1 MKKKTRLPRSNNPW
15 ENVKSLKTCDVDLL
29 FSYDLSK
36 GVNNKFVSFALNLLS
51 VSKKYDLIFISYD
64 QYIHIYELNKLI
76 DNSKCY
82 RNGHFRSEK
91 SKSINSFIKYGIE
104 KSNKS
109 FSNLNK
115 LKYAYD
121 DVKKCLDLN
130 ECCIPFPSIILSP
143 YMHSKGYVNIKC
155 EEHNNY
161 DKSLLISVGW
171 SEDTNVYYIDKISE
185 CINIKNNIKYLLE
198 KNVYDMARYE
208 KNDLNVNEKYHLN
221 MGNSFFQS
229 FTDPY
234 HFLKKIKIDEDNFIL
249 NLLYNNDDNKRNANN
264 IFNGYDEYCDAFEL
278 SSSLSNFNYLK
289 NTEKQKRNWRL
300 YKLVIQRKRKRTKKK
315 THTKLNKI
323 KRLEKNLDNIII
335 DLENTRQ
342 NSKGKNKLGTLNFYD
357 TSKKNGICVYKKRI
371 NKIENRLFNKN
382 LSLNI
387 SLYRRNYK
395 YISQNEEHKKNC
407 IYMSN
412 ITDAID
418 INSYNWRKKR
428 KEKGNK
434 QTQFRVSD
442 IYSSLESAEEDAED
456 DEESDKKGN
465 RNSKNFKKT
474 YMKFKKLNQNNDLKN
489 GESDIEEITFY
500 KKYHGD
506 TYVGYN
512 LRNNLH
518 IDEKNSYI
526 NTIRKEDE
534 FFDEYI
540 KSSDDEDGCDSK
552 YNSIMIR
559 SGYRKIKKNKE
570 NEREGKYVISNLNTS
585 FNISILNNKCLKD
598 MIKEKTSR
606 RNNIPEKNVIDK
618 DDDIYIRKE
627 HTRDNQ
633 VDGNDSNIE
642 NVNSISQM
650 KRKKMQENIK
660 KLKIIDKYMKGYRAN
675 IKKLDK
681 IKEDRKRIVNFWK
694 LYIKKEYYNAY
705 SKKLESF
712 LDPSTK
718 IKYHSIWNQI
728 DIFSFDLFN
737 LGYYDQILKSSY
749 LFVEPDI
756 VFNNKHCC
764 KSDTSTWAISFNFAK
779 NLLAIGSNTHNIN
792 IYNLNNFYYFRKRY
806 NYDEATKFFKST
818 FIDKKIETSNLF
830 GNGSKCLLEVC
841 NISDGNDFFKKILK
855 DKNSKKRRIDANKWE
870 NTNKGN
876 NTKCHDL
883 DNIDNIWIHIDT
895 ENYNKSMKKICEYN
909 YNSEEGSMFNRK
921 YDDIF
926 EKNGINNLLKR
937 RKKKKKNRNNFSSD
951 NENAMEKQHEVKHC
965 INEINTGTLYK
976 NSYIPVNLLILF
988 NRRREVLKNSLL
1000 TISFNFPRDLIML
1013 FLKETNLGDEIC
1025 KIKCKRKYNTKSII
1039 KNMRNLYSK
1048 KHESNEWN
1056 NLKLFSINTVIN
1068 NNNYYLKNWY
1078 IRYLR
1083 NNVILKINKK
1093 YFLMQHKKNSKKL
1106 GCGKKCSSIKEDIN
1120 KYLFNDEYINKYFN
1134 TIYSSKKK
1142 CFNFMEK
1149 EKKCIITE
1157 CFEKRDENLWK
1168 FCNCLKCDKNKKL
1181 LLYTNIYS
1189 YKYANEVLKSICTK
1203 FRKFIKERHDF
1214 NFLNTN
1220 KLCSNLNDIF
1230 IVLDKNQTTE
1240 DIYNYTHISQKYI
1253 NNLKTIISNIHTHS
1267 ILGICSNCEQQSSI
1281 VNKYTKENN
1290 ELHESELYNKKILII
1305 CELRDHNS
1313 NILDKIL
1320 LTNETIEE
1328 NVDFFSTSFSGS
1340 ENDDPSI
1347 NDAFPFHLNKKGR
1360 NRSNT
1365 NNNGNNDNSNDEENE
1380 RNEKFAKNKKKKKK
1394 SFKRGIGN
1402 KRHLSGILNQTIKME
1417 IFELIKY
1424 KPKIIPKSDKNK
1436 LRKHKFT
1443 NIINNNSSINSESDS
1458 KGSSSSQ
1465 FSVQINNNV
1474 DYFTYHALQM
1484 NNNLDNFENTG
1495 MLSDIVSNNND
1506 NDDNTNDYELN
1517 TSQTININVIS
1528 GTRRMFRGEY
1538 NYGFS
1543 NNEEMIARALNNFRI
1558 LRTGFFNNSRNDST
1572 NNSNDN
1578 NLGSNMINQN
1588 PHQIVRES
1596 PNNSQGDSIVD
1607 SNNHNDS
1614 NSAYIFTNWNAP
1626 HLNMFPNISMYEY
1639 LNNVSPSTNA
1649 FTLNARTT
1657 NDNNESEN
1665 NIHTE
1670 NDNIIMNAYTPPNIN
1685 NNLNSIEHSNAYARG
1700 NYDDELNN
1708 SNYAY
1713 NNVNYDVNTN
1723 NVNIRNNFSNDISNL
1738 VQLNNSNELV
1748 FLNVVYNNAS
1758 DNGVENTDRFPIFHL
1773 TNAYLNTN
1781 VMNNVERNLI
1791 NNSVHENNIDINSE
1805 NIVVG
1810 NFVGNMDD
1818 NVEDYVEISN
1828 DNLEGNGSNDSIN
1841 NTGSNIRGNRE
1852 SLWGSL
1858 LNRVNTNINSQVA
1871 RQNLLS
1877 LNNVKNLIIMES
1889 LNRLKNKV
1897 KRMNEINKK
1906 FSEVPFKL
1914 THITELKKYDAKI
1927 KYVYTL
1933 SKSADEIFMNYNSM
1947 SNSDLQYNFVIIC
1960 EGAQEKHLN
1969 RHAFVKSK
1977 KRDEAYQVQQANEK
1991 DIMQVSSANCYF
2003 NSSDK
2008 LHETEE
2014 NDNKDSPFIKCE
2026 GDYENSINSSMLRN
2040 MNSDSFQND
2049 ENGTFINNVKIY
2061 KTEEDY
2067 KDCIGIDFFA
2077 GANDSNHIENYSKK
2091 FDELGDDGAL
2101 KMGSDQNNV
2110 YIHTYDKS
2118 DESSYY
2124 SFSSS
2129 TESDFS
2135 NIEETSCDECP
2146 ECEEH
2151 SHLFY
2156 NHRSNVIKFKS
2167 AYKFIKG
2174 KNSILF
2180 TNNFNV
2186 DVKSKKNGDIRKY
2199 YLKKN
2204 CSEKKSITPQ
2214 KKNRKEA
2221 KIVTLHMK
2229 DFDYRPCDTS
2239 KDNEIK
2245 SEHIR
2250 SVESSECSD
2259 EYNGN
2264 DEIVVNSKW
2273 IHKTLL
2279 QENYYECKEEKCDE
2293 KKSKEEKTN
2302 KQIKEVFE
2310 KISSNGTKKINE
2322 YMNDEKNDINDWIKK
2337 KLKVEKI
2344 KRYYNCNVSSL
2355 IQYKSREIA
2364 KYLFDEKNIKY
2375 FENFF
2380 TCTLLKNNF
2389 RDKIK
2394 NRLENEENS
2403 LENEIIST
2411 YSNVSFYTSDWYDIF
2426 YKFIFE
2432 TSPRFCEKIIKHHQ
2446 HNIPCVKF
2454 SPDDRFLLSCSVDKS
2469 IVLWNIFN
2477 TKNKYL
2483 DKDYNIYDHI
2493 FPSQRYE
2500 DSYRKNNEAIY
2511 DINNEFEYNTKIEEL
2526 KEKGIGLEKYC
2537 DYLSR
2542 YKNCP
2547 NVLSNIFVKTNN
2559 MKKKTIFEK
2568 PFHITKMYKFKKET
2582 ELIDKIKS
2590 SNIVCKQNLSN
2601 MGWACDF
2608 VIKKN
2613 IPKFDF
2619 LSELFQ
2625 NCLQFELTSS
2635 YNYSIYYQ
2643 CTDKAIS
2650 NFLPLFEKYSIFQ
2663 LFRSSFLCIRK
2674 KSSSY
2679 EYTKQEELGIPWMKN
2694 QNKQT
2699 TVLENNIIKYLYKI
2713 GMKRQQYF
2721 LDGNTKNL
2729 INILIGKNINNRYS
2743 KKKLKR
2749 IYKTMKYIAKNL
2761 LKPYIL
2767 INPPRNSNSYNKEK
2781 LVELKEGNL
2790 KCNSCILT
2798 DYDLDYS
2805 TNDGQTF
2812 YKNFK
2817 GEIKSDYNFYTYIK
2831 NKMRKKKLEY
2841 RNMQKNGVDDFTYL
2855 CEQGPRNKLQ
2865 SDNSSTISDEG
2876 IEEFFE
2882 NNDNV
2887 KSENNNN
2894 NEYDNRF
2901 DINKVDRMEGEKE
2914 KNKKK
2919 KSDKKKKQADEDF
2932 DTDYVKRIQFEKSV
2946 IYKHICKIKNDTSM
2960 RFLSKENRR
2969 IKNIYN
2975 INFSKWKTILEKL
2988 MNQYSDMKIFRHIY
3002 NHIKRKIINKNVKKY
3017 LLTKQSIYFNF
3028 HITRNYKDSKI
3039 LNELLTN
3046 YSTYFYDG
3054 IESRDKDGIEE
3065 KCIDIKNMNKHFY
3078 SYLKLKRNLYNDT
3091 NKRSIYSSNEEKN
3104 DSNEMKKKSQFKKLD
3119 YNRNISS
3126 NAQNMCYTIILKN
3139 NLENFHNVIN
3149 NIVNISNRNKII
3161 NHHKYFRL
3169 NWAFNCSNYTYIKR
3183 EIKKLKK
3190 KKKRTSEIND
3200 DNDKK
3205 WYKKGEIFEEF
3216 FKDFDKLDLRY
3227 SRNDAYNEKDTCMDR
3242 KYNYSKKL
3250 KSGIK
3255 KGKLKKKTNNNI
3267 EGALKERAKYN
3278 ICYLSSKNEN
3288 YKLNYFYNLNVL
3300 QSLYKHCGKGLI
3312 VVNMQYYKGM
3322 KTEEETKN
3330 NITKQN
3336 SKSTNNKRGENV
3348 IFDIDIFVCKE
3359 KFDDKIELEHIREKK
3374 KSQIFKTIIFII
3386 KVNLDALKKYVMKKT
3401 IFEHKYINNQFYI
3414 NVKVMKIFYLT
3425 TLRNWDLR
3433 NKKDENML
3441 HNEKVKKKN
3450 ILNSHLS
3457 KDEYIFFIYLTKNL
3471 FNNKYKYSLT
3481 KKLVYKNVVKIIHLI
3496 FNAKSINITKNIIKD
3511 SIFELSNIDDAS
3523 ILSNDIFSST
3533 FKLFFSMLTPKKKY
3547 ILILNISMLRFL
3559 YSHISDSVER
3569 MGKKKKNYY
3578 YRNDTCHC
3586 KMDGKENFQTIINNE
3601 EKKQLNNYLV
3611 LSADKNKL
3619 YLLKIHFTKLTNSFF
3634 STKFVPIVVQRI
3646 PQEHK
3651 ILGSFKSSRISLLKI
3666 INEKSCIILA
3676 NQYSNMI
3683 LIYFVKKCIYTNAF
3697 FLVPYCTIPL
3707 YTEKIARLA
3716 IPGFNRNIIYGN
3728 KKQILNNINY
3738 NFKNILMGN
3747 EKDTNEEKNFYIA
3760 GLDVVYVKGG
3770 ENDFM
3775 IKIYAILLSNIMF
3788 CYKLNF
3794 SYY

>member
-1 MKKKTRLPRSNNPW
+1 MKKKKRFPRFNNPW
-15 ENVKSLKTCDVDLL
+15 ENVKSLKTCDVDLV

-82 RNGHFRSEK
+82 RNEHFKSEK

-104 KSNKS
+104 KGNKS
-109 FSNLNK
+109 FRNLNK
-115 LKYAYD
+115 IIYAYD
-121 DVKKCLDLN
+121 DVKKSLDLN
-130 ECCIPFPSIILSP
+130 ECCIPYPSLILSP
-143 YMHSKGYVNIKC
+143 YMNSKGYVNIKC
-155 EEHNNY
+155 EENKNY

-171 SEDTNVYYIDKISE
+171 SEDTNVYYIDKIAE

-198 KNVYDMARYE
+198 KDVYDMARFE
-208 KNDLNVNEKYHLN
+208 KNDLNINEKYHLN

-249 NLLYNNDDNKRNANN
+249 NLLYNNDDNKSNTNN
-264 IFNGYDEYCDAFEL
+264 ICNGYDDAFEL
-278 SSSLSNFNYLK
+278 SSSLNNFDYLK
-289 NTEKQKRNWRL
+289 NAEKQKRNWRL
-300 YKLVIQRKRKRTKKK
+300 YKLAIKSKRKRTPKK
-315 THTKLNKI
+315 THTKLNQI
-323 KRLEKNLDNIII
+323 KKLDKNLDTVSI
-335 DLENTRQ
+335 DLENARQ
-342 NSKGKNKLGTLNFYD
+342 NSNDKKNKLGILKFYN
-357 TSKKNGICVYKKRI
+357 TAKKKNGICVYKKRI
-371 NKIENRLFNKN
+371 NKITKIENRIFNKN
-382 LSLNI
+382 VSLNI

-395 YISQNEEHKKNC
+395 YISQNEENMKNG
-407 IYMSN
+407 IYIGN
-412 ITDAID
+412 ITDSLD
-418 INSYNWRKKR
+418 INSYNGVKKG
-428 KEKGNK
+428 KEKRNK
-434 QTQFRVSD
+434 QTKFRVSD
-442 IYSSLESAEEDAED
+442 IYSSLESAEEEAEED
-456 DEESDKKGN
+456 DEESYKKGN
-465 RNSKNFKKT
+465 RNSKNLKKT
-474 YMKFKKLNQNNDLKN
+474 YIKFKKLNQNYDLKN
-489 GESDIEEITFY
+489 DESDIEEITFY

-518 IDEKNSYI
+518 IDEKNTYI
-526 NTIRKEDE
+526 NAIRMEDE
-534 FFDEYI
+534 FFNEYI
-540 KSSDDEDGCDSK
+540 KSSDDEDEYDSN
-552 YNSIMIR
+552 YNSTMI
-559 SGYRKIKKNKE
+559 SSAYGKKTKNKE
-570 NEREGKYVISNLNTS
+570 NDDEGKCVINYLNNS
-585 FNISILNNKCLKD
+585 SNISIFSNKCLKEV
-598 MIKEKTSR
+598 KEKISR
-606 RNNIPEKNVIDK
+606 RNIPTKNVIDK
-618 DDDIYIRKE
+618 DRDVYIRKE
-627 HTRDNQ
+627 HTEDNQ

-642 NVNSISQM
+642 NINSITQM
-650 KRKKMQENIK
+650 KRRTMQENIN
-660 KLKIIDKYMKGYRAN
+660 KLKIIDKNVKGYREN
-675 IKKLDK
+675 IKRLDK
-681 IKEDRKRIVNFWK
+681 IKESRKKIVNFWK

-705 SKKLESF
+705 SKKIESF
-712 LDPSTK
+712 LDPCTK
-718 IKYHSIWNQI
+718 IKYHNIWNQF

-764 KSDTSTWAISFNFAK
+764 KSDTSTWAISFNFSK

-818 FIDKKIETSNLF
+818 FIDKKFETSDLF
-830 GNGSKCLLEVC
+830 ENSSKCLLEPC
-841 NISDGNDFFKKILK
+841 NISDGNVFFKKGR
-855 DKNSKKRRIDANKWE
+855 KRRIDARMWE
-870 NTNKGN
+870 NRNKGN
-876 NTKCHDL
+876 NTKCHDFG
-883 DNIDNIWIHIDT
+883 NIDNIWININA
-895 ENYNKSMKKICEYN
+895 ENYNKSMKKICEYS
-909 YNSEEGSMFNRK
+909 YDCEEESMPDRK

-926 EKNGINNLLKR
+926 EKNVIDNLLKI
-937 RKKKKKNRNNFSSD
+937 RKKKKQNWNNFNSD
-951 NENAMEKQHEVKHC
+951 NESAMERQHEMKLC

-976 NSYIPVNLLILF
+976 NSYMPVNLLILF

-1000 TISFNFPRDLIML
+1000 TISFNFPRDSIML

-1025 KIKCKRKYNTKSII
+1025 KIKCKRKYNIKSII
-1039 KNMRNLYSK
+1039 KSMRNLYSK

-1056 NLKLFSINTVIN
+1056 NLKLFSNHTVIN
-1068 NNNYYLKNWY
+1068 NNYYYLKNWY
-1078 IRYLR
+1078 IKYLR
-1083 NNVILKINKK
+1083 NNVILTINKK
-1093 YFLMQHKKNSKKL
+1093 YFLMQRKKNVKKS
-1106 GCGKKCSSIKEDIN
+1106 GCGKKCSNIKGDIN
-1120 KYLFNDEYINKYFN
+1120 KYLFSDEYINKYFN
-1134 TIYSSKKK
+1134 TIYRSEKK

-1149 EKKCIITE
+1149 ENKCIITE
-1157 CFEKRDENLWK
+1157 SFEKRDEKCWK
-1168 FCNCLKCDKNKKL
+1168 FCKCLKCDKNKKL

-1189 YKYANEVLKSICTK
+1189 YKYANEVLKSICTR

-1214 NFLNTN
+1214 NFLYTN

-1230 IVLDKNQTTE
+1230 IVLDKNQTKE
-1240 DIYNYTHISQKYI
+1240 DIYNYTHMSQKYI
-1253 NNLKTIISNIHTHS
+1253 NNLKTVISNIHTHS
-1267 ILGICSNCEQQSSI
+1267 IVGKCSNCKQQSSI
-1281 VNKYTKENN
+1281 VKAFAKENT
-1290 ELHESELYNKKILII
+1290 EPHESELYAKKVLII

-1328 NVDFFSTSFSGS
+1328 NADFFSASFSGS
-1340 ENDDPSI
+1340 EDDDPSN
-1347 NDAFPFHLNKKGR
+1347 NDTFSFHLNKKSK

-1365 NNNGNNDNSNDEENE
+1365 NNNGNNDNSNDEYNE
-1380 RNEKFAKNKKKKKK
+1380 RNENFAKKKKKKKK

-1417 IFELIKY
+1417 IFELIKH
-1424 KPKIIPKSDKNK
+1424 KPKIILKNNKNK
-1436 LRKHKFT
+1436 LRKHKFA
-1443 NIINNNSSINSESDS
+1443 NIINNNSSISSESDS

-1465 FSVQINNNV
+1465 HSVQINDNV
-1474 DYFTYHALQM
+1474 EYLSYHAFRM
-1484 NNNLDNFENTG
+1484 NNNLDSFENT
-1495 MLSDIVSNNND
+1495 DILNDIISNNSD
-1506 NDDNTNDYELN
+1506 RYENTNENDLN

-1543 NNEEMIARALNNFRI
+1543 NNEEMLARALNNFRI
-1558 LRTGFFNNSRNDST
+1558 LRTGLFSNSRNDST
-1572 NNSNDN
+1572 SNSNDN
-1578 NLGSNMINQN
+1578 NLGSNGVNQN
-1588 PHQIVRES
+1588 THRIVRES
-1596 PNNSQGDSIVD
+1596 PNNSQGNSISGAND
-1607 SNNHNDS
+1607 NNDS
-1614 NSAYIFTNWNAP
+1614 NGAYIFTNWNTP
-1626 HLNMFPNISMYEY
+1626 HLNIFPNISMYEY
-1639 LNNVSPSTNA
+1639 LNNVSSSANA
-1649 FTLNARTT
+1649 SNLNARTT
-1657 NDNNESEN
+1657 NDNNE
-1665 NIHTE
+1665 
-1670 NDNIIMNAYTPPNIN
+1670 NDSIAMNAYTTPNIN
-1685 NNLNSIEHSNAYARG
+1685 NNLNSTEQSNTYVRE
-1700 NYDDELNN
+1700 NYGDELNDN
-1708 SNYAY
+1708 NYAY
-1713 NNVNYDVNTN
+1713 NNINYDVNTN
-1723 NVNIRNNFSNDISNL
+1723 NINIRNNLSNDISNL

-1781 VMNNVERNLI
+1781 AMNNVERNTI
-1791 NNSVHENNIDINSE
+1791 NNSVHENNTNINTGNNAIS
-1805 NIVVG
+1805 

-1818 NVEDYVEISN
+1818 NGEDYAEN
-1828 DNLEGNGSNDSIN
+1828 ENNNLEGNATNDSRN
-1841 NTGSNIRGNRE
+1841 NTGNNIRRSAGT
-1852 SLWGSL
+1852 LWGSL
-1858 LNRVNTNINSQVA
+1858 LNRVNANMNSQIA
-1871 RQNLLS
+1871 RPNLLS

-1897 KRMNEINKK
+1897 KKINELNKK

-1914 THITELKKYDAKI
+1914 THITELKKYDVKI

-1933 SKSADEIFMNYNSM
+1933 SKSADEIFMNYNNM
-1947 SNSDLQYNFVIIC
+1947 NNSDLQYNFVIIC
-1960 EGAQEKHLN
+1960 EGVQEKYIN
-1969 RHAFVKSK
+1969 KHAFVKNK
-1977 KRDEAYQVQQANEK
+1977 KKNENYQMEQTIKKNIIQVN
-1991 DIMQVSSANCYF
+1991 DINSYF
-2003 NSSDK
+2003 NSLDK
-2008 LHETEE
+2008 LHETNED
-2014 NDNKDSPFIKCE
+2014 DNNVSPFMKSE
-2026 GDYENSINSSMLRN
+2026 GDYENSINSSMLRI

-2049 ENGTFINNVKIY
+2049 ENDIFRNNGKSY
-2061 KTEEDY
+2061 KTEENY
-2067 KDCIGIDFFA
+2067 KDCIGVDLID
-2077 GANDSNHIENYSKK
+2077 GVNDSNNMGDYSKK
-2091 FDELGDDGAL
+2091 FDELGNEDEL
-2101 KMGSDQNNV
+2101 KIERDQNDA

-2129 TESDFS
+2129 MESDFS
-2135 NIEETSCDECP
+2135 NIEESSCDECP

-2174 KNSILF
+2174 KYSILF

-2186 DVKSKKNGDIRKY
+2186 DIKSTKNGEIRKY
-2199 YLKKN
+2199 YLKQN
-2204 CSEKKSITPQ
+2204 RSEKKWINPQ
-2214 KKNRKEA
+2214 KKNNKEA
-2221 KIVTLHMK
+2221 KIVALHMK
-2229 DFDYRPCDTS
+2229 DFDYKLGDTS
-2239 KDNEIK
+2239 KENEIK
-2245 SEHIR
+2245 SENIR
-2250 SVESSECSD
+2250 DNENSEYSD
-2259 EYNGN
+2259 EYNDN
-2264 DEIVVNSKW
+2264 DEIMIDSKW

-2279 QENYYECKEEKCDE
+2279 QENYYECKEEKCSE
-2293 KKSKEEKTN
+2293 KKTKGEKSN

-2310 KISSNGTKKINE
+2310 KIASVGTKKISE
-2322 YMNDEKNDINDWIKK
+2322 YMNDKESDINDWIKN
-2337 KLKVEKI
+2337 KLQVEKI

-2355 IQYKSREIA
+2355 IQYKSKEIA

-2375 FENFF
+2375 FEKFF

-2394 NRLENEENS
+2394 NNLENEEKS

-2477 TKNKYL
+2477 TKNERLEKN
-2483 DKDYNIYDHI
+2483 YNIYDHI
-2493 FPSQRYE
+2493 FPSLRHE
-2500 DSYRKNNEAIY
+2500 HSYYKNNEVDY
-2511 DINNEFEYNTKIEEL
+2511 VINNEFEYNTKIEEL
-2526 KEKGIGLEKYC
+2526 KEKDIGIEKNC
-2537 DYLSR
+2537 DYLSG

-2547 NVLSNIFVKTNN
+2547 NVLSNIFVKMSS
-2559 MKKKTIFEK
+2559 MKKKIIFEK
-2568 PFHITKMYKFKKET
+2568 PFHKTKMYKFKKET

-2601 MGWACDF
+2601 MGWVGDF

-2619 LSELFQ
+2619 LSEVFQ
-2625 NCLQFELTSS
+2625 EFSQFEVTSS
-2635 YNYSIYYQ
+2635 YNYSIYCQ
-2643 CTDKAIS
+2643 CAYKAIS

-2674 KSSSY
+2674 KSISG
-2679 EYTKQEELGIPWMKN
+2679 EYAKQEESDTPWMKN
-2694 QNKQT
+2694 KNKQT
-2699 TVLENNIIKYLYKI
+2699 TDLERNIIKYLYKI
-2713 GMKRQQYF
+2713 GMKRQKYF
-2721 LDGNTKNL
+2721 LDGNTKNV
-2729 INILIGKNINNRYS
+2729 INILVGKNINNKYS

-2749 IYKTMKYIAKNL
+2749 IYKAMKYIAKNL

-2767 INPPRNSNSYNKEK
+2767 VNPPRNSNSYNKEK
-2781 LVELKEGNL
+2781 IVELKEGNL

-2798 DYDLDYS
+2798 DYELDYS
-2805 TNDGQTF
+2805 TNDGQRS

-2817 GEIKSDYNFYTYIK
+2817 GETKYDYNFYTYIK
-2831 NKMRKKKLEY
+2831 NKMRKKKLEQK
-2841 RNMQKNGVDDFTYL
+2841 NMQKNGVDDFSYL
-2855 CEQGPRNKLQ
+2855 CEQEPMDKLE
-2865 SDNSSTISDEG
+2865 SVHSSTSFDEG
-2876 IEEFFE
+2876 MEEFLE
-2882 NNDNV
+2882 INDSVN
-2887 KSENNNN
+2887 SENNNIN
-2894 NEYDNRF
+2894 GYDNRF
-2901 DINKVDRMEGEKE
+2901 DTNRVNRMEEEKE
-2914 KNKKK
+2914 KTKKK
-2919 KSDKKKKQADEDF
+2919 KSDIKTRRSDEDL
-2932 DTDYVKRIQFEKSV
+2932 DTDYVKRIQFEKSL
-2946 IYKHICKIKNDTSM
+2946 IYKHICRIKNDTSI
-2960 RFLSKENRR
+2960 RFLSKENKK
-2969 IKNIYN
+2969 IKNAYD
-2975 INFSKWKTILEKL
+2975 INFSKWKTILEKV

-3002 NHIKRKIINKNVKKY
+3002 NHIKLKIIRKNVNKY
-3017 LLTKQSIYFNF
+3017 LLTKQNIYFNF
-3028 HITRNYKDSKI
+3028 HVTKNYKDSKI

-3054 IESRDKDGIEE
+3054 IKSRDKDGNEE
-3065 KCIDIKNMNKHFY
+3065 KYIDIKNMNKHFY
-3078 SYLKLKRNLYNDT
+3078 SYLKLKRNLNNDT
-3091 NKRSIYSSNEEKN
+3091 NKCVIYSSDKDKNCSNQMNE
-3104 DSNEMKKKSQFKKLD
+3104 KSKFKKLD
-3119 YNRNISS
+3119 YNGNISS
-3126 NAQNMCYTIILKN
+3126 NSKNLCYTIILKN

-3169 NWAFNCSNYTYIKR
+3169 NWVFNCDNYTYIKR
-3183 EIKKLKK
+3183 EIKKMKNKK
-3190 KKKRTSEIND
+3190 KPTSEMDD
-3200 DNDKK
+3200 DNNKK
-3205 WYKKGEIFEEF
+3205 WYKKGEIFEAF

-3227 SRNDAYNEKDTCMDR
+3227 SQSEAPNEDDTSLDT
-3242 KYNYSKKL
+3242 KFNYSKKV

-3255 KGKLKKKTNNNI
+3255 KGKLKKKTNNDI
-3267 EGALKERAKYN
+3267 EDALKERAKYN
-3278 ICYLSSKNEN
+3278 ICYLSSKDEN

-3300 QSLYKHCGKGLI
+3300 QSLYKHCGNGLI

-3322 KTEEETKN
+3322 KTEEEKNN

-3336 SKSTNNKRGENV
+3336 SENTNNIRGENV
-3348 IFDIDIFVCKE
+3348 VFDVDIFVCKE
-3359 KFDDKIELEHIREKK
+3359 KFNDKIELEHISEKK
-3374 KSQIFKTIIFII
+3374 KSKMFKTIIFII
-3386 KVNLDALKKYVMKKT
+3386 KVNLDALKKYVMKKI
-3401 IFEHKYINNQFYI
+3401 IFEHKFINNKFYI

-3425 TLRNWDLR
+3425 ALRNWELR
-3433 NKKDENML
+3433 NKKYKNVL
-3441 HNEKVKKKN
+3441 RNAKVNKKN
-3450 ILNSHLS
+3450 ILKSHLS
-3457 KDEYIFFIYLTKNL
+3457 KEEYIFFMYLTKNL

-3481 KKLVYKNVVKIIHLI
+3481 KKLVYKHVVMIIHFI
-3496 FNAKSINITKNIIKD
+3496 FNAKSINITKNTIKNP
-3511 SIFELSNIDDAS
+3511 IFKLSNIDDTS

-3533 FKLFFSMLTPKKKY
+3533 FKLFFSLLPPKKKY

-3559 YSHISDSVER
+3559 YSHISDSVEGK
-3569 MGKKKKNYY
+3569 GKKNQNYY

-3586 KMDGKENFQTIINNE
+3586 KMDEKEKIQTIINKE

-3619 YLLKIHFTKLTNSFF
+3619 YLLKMHFTKLTNSFF

-3666 INEKSCIILA
+3666 IYEKSCIILA

-3683 LIYFVKKCIYTNAF
+3683 IIYFVKKCIYTKTY
-3697 FLVPYCTIPL
+3697 FLIPYYTIPL

-3728 KKQILNNINY
+3728 TKQFLNSINY
-3738 NFKNILMGN
+3738 NFKNILIGN

-3775 IKIYAILLSNIMF
+3775 INIYAILLSNIMF

>member
-15 ENVKSLKTCDVDLL
+15 ESVKSLKTCDVDLL

-76 DNSKCY
+76 DNSKYY
-82 RNGHFRSEK
+82 RNEHYNSDK
-91 SKSINSFIKYGIE
+91 WKSINSFIKYGIE

-155 EEHNNY
+155 EEHKNY

-171 SEDTNVYYIDKISE
+171 SEDTNVYYIDKIAE

-198 KNVYDMARYE
+198 KNIYDMTRYE
-208 KNDLNVNEKYHLN
+208 QNDLNINEKYHLN

-249 NLLYNNDDNKRNANN
+249 NLLYNNDDNKSNANN
-264 IFNGYDEYCDAFEL
+264 ICNGYDKYGDAFEL
-278 SSSLSNFNYLK
+278 SSSLNNFDYLK

-300 YKLVIQRKRKRTKKK
+300 YKLAIQRKRKRTKKN
-315 THTKLNKI
+315 THTKLNQI
-323 KRLEKNLDNIII
+323 KGLEKKLDNTII
-335 DLENTRQ
+335 DLENT
-342 NSKGKNKLGTLNFYD
+342 KDKNKLTILNFYN
-357 TSKKNGICVYKKRI
+357 TAKKKNGICVYKKRI

-382 LSLNI
+382 VSLNI

-395 YISQNEEHKKNC
+395 YASQHEETMNNS
-407 IYMSN
+407 IYMST

-418 INSYNWRKKR
+418 INSYNVRKKR
-428 KEKGNK
+428 KKKGKN
-434 QTQFRVSD
+434 QTKFRVSD
-442 IYSSLESAEEDAED
+442 IYSSLESAEEEAEED
-456 DEESDKKGN
+456 DEELDKKGN
-465 RNSKNFKKT
+465 RNSKKFKKS
-474 YMKFKKLNQNNDLKN
+474 YMKFKKLNQNYDLKN

-526 NTIRKEDE
+526 NTIRNEDE
-534 FFDEYI
+534 FFNEYI
-540 KSSDDEDGCDSK
+540 KSSDDEDECSSK
-552 YNSIMIR
+552 YNSIMMND
-559 SGYRKIKKNKE
+559 YRKKTKNKE
-570 NEREGKYVISNLNTS
+570 NESGGKYVISNMNTS
-585 FNISILNNKCLKD
+585 SNASIFNNKCLKEV
-598 MIKEKTSR
+598 IKEKTSK
-606 RNNIPEKNVIDK
+606 RNNITGKNVIDK
-618 DDDIYIRKE
+618 DVYI
-627 HTRDNQ
+627 RDNQ
-633 VDGNDSNIE
+633 VDGNDRSIE

-650 KRKKMQENIK
+650 KKQKMQENIK
-660 KLKIIDKYMKGYRAN
+660 KLKIIDKYMKGYREH

-681 IKEDRKRIVNFWK
+681 IKEDRKKIVNFWK

-712 LDPSTK
+712 LDPNNK
-718 IKYHSIWNQI
+718 IKYHSIWNQF

-830 GNGSKCLLEVC
+830 GNGSKCLLEAC
-841 NISDGNDFFKKILK
+841 NISDENVFFKKRLK
-855 DKNSKKRRIDANKWE
+855 DKKCRKRRIDASKWE

-883 DNIDNIWIHIDT
+883 DDIDDIWINIDG
-895 ENYNKSMKKICEYN
+895 ENYNKSMKKICEDN
-909 YNSEEGSMFNRK
+909 YNSEEESMFNRK

-926 EKNGINNLLKR
+926 EKDGINNLLKR
-937 RKKKKKNRNNFSSD
+937 RKKKKQNRTNFNSD
-951 NENAMEKQHEVKHC
+951 NESAMEKQHEVKHC
-965 INEINTGTLYK
+965 INETNTGALYK
-976 NSYIPVNLLILF
+976 NSYIPANLLILF

-1000 TISFNFPRDLIML
+1000 TISFNFPRDSIML

-1048 KHESNEWN
+1048 KHESNEWD
-1056 NLKLFSINTVIN
+1056 NLKLFSIHTLIN
-1068 NNNYYLKNWY
+1068 NNYYYLKNWY
-1078 IRYLR
+1078 IKYLR

-1093 YFLMQHKKNSKKL
+1093 YFLMQHKKNSKKIS
-1106 GCGKKCSSIKEDIN
+1106 CGQKCSNIKEDIN
-1120 KYLFNDEYINKYFN
+1120 KYIFSDEYINKYFN
-1134 TIYSSKKK
+1134 TIYNSQKK

-1157 CFEKRDENLWK
+1157 CFEKKDENCWK

-1230 IVLDKNQTTE
+1230 IVLDKDQTKE
-1240 DIYNYTHISQKYI
+1240 DIYNYTHVSQKYI

-1281 VNKYTKENN
+1281 VNKYTKENE
-1290 ELHESELYNKKILII
+1290 ELHKSELYNKKILII

-1328 NVDFFSTSFSGS
+1328 NVDFFSASFSGS
-1340 ENDDPSI
+1340 EDDDLI
-1347 NDAFPFHLNKKGR
+1347 NNDAFPFHLNKKNR

-1365 NNNGNNDNSNDEENE
+1365 NNDRNNDNSNDEENE
-1380 RNEKFAKNKKKKKK
+1380 RNEKFVRNKKKKKK

-1424 KPKIIPKSDKNK
+1424 KPKTIPKNNKNK

-1443 NIINNNSSINSESDS
+1443 NIINNNSSFNSESDS
-1458 KGSSSSQ
+1458 KESSSSQ
-1465 FSVQINNNV
+1465 FSMQINNNV
-1474 DYFTYHALQM
+1474 DYLTYHALRM
-1484 NNNLDNFENTG
+1484 NNNMDNFENADI
-1495 MLSDIVSNNND
+1495 LNDIVSNNND
-1506 NDDNTNDYELN
+1506 NDDNTNEYELN

-1558 LRTGFFNNSRNDST
+1558 LRTGLFNNSRNDST

-1578 NLGSNMINQN
+1578 NLGSNMVNQN
-1588 PHQIVRES
+1588 TNQIVRES
-1596 PNNSQGDSIVD
+1596 PNNSQGDSIVGANNPND
-1607 SNNHNDS
+1607 SNN
-1614 NSAYIFTNWNAP
+1614 AYISTNWNPP
-1626 HLNMFPNISMYEY
+1626 HLNIFPNISMYEY
-1639 LNNVSPSTNA
+1639 LNNVSPSENA
-1649 FTLNARTT
+1649 SNLNVRTT

-1665 NIHTE
+1665 NINTE
-1670 NDNIIMNAYTPPNIN
+1670 NDNIIMNAYTTPNIN
-1685 NNLNSIEHSNAYARG
+1685 NNLNSVEDSNAYVRG

-1708 SNYAY
+1708 NNYAY
-1713 NNVNYDVNTN
+1713 NNVNYDVNGN
-1723 NVNIRNNFSNDISNL
+1723 NVNIRNNLSNDISNL
-1738 VQLNNSNELV
+1738 IQLNNTNELV

-1781 VMNNVERNLI
+1781 VMNNVERNMI
-1791 NNSVHENNIDINSE
+1791 NNSVHENNIDINSD
-1805 NIVVG
+1805 NIVVD

-1818 NVEDYVEISN
+1818 NVEDYVESSN
-1828 DNLEGNGSNDSIN
+1828 DNLEGNVSNDSIN
-1841 NTGSNIRGNRE
+1841 NTGSNIRGNTG

-1858 LNRVNTNINSQVA
+1858 LNRVNTNINNQVA
-1871 RQNLLS
+1871 RPNLLS

-1897 KRMNEINKK
+1897 KKMNEINKK

-1960 EGAQEKHLN
+1960 EGVQEKNLN
-1969 RHAFVKSK
+1969 RHAFVKNK
-1977 KRDEAYQVQQANEK
+1977 KRDEK
-1991 DIMQVSSANCYF
+1991 DIIQVNDANCYF

-2014 NDNKDSPFIKCE
+2014 NDKDSPFIKSE

-2049 ENGTFINNVKIY
+2049 ENDTFRNDVKSY
-2061 KTEEDY
+2061 KTEENY
-2067 KDCIGIDFFA
+2067 KDCIGIDLFA
-2077 GANDSNHIENYSKK
+2077 GANDSKK
-2091 FDELGDDGAL
+2091 FDELGDNDAL
-2101 KMGSDQNNV
+2101 KMGSDQNNA

-2174 KNSILF
+2174 KYSILF

-2186 DVKSKKNGDIRKY
+2186 DVKSTKNGDIRKY
-2199 YLKKN
+2199 YLKQN
-2204 CSEKKSITPQ
+2204 YSEKKSINPP
-2214 KKNRKEA
+2214 KKKRKEA
-2221 KIVTLHMK
+2221 KLVVLHMK
-2229 DFDYRPCDTS
+2229 DFDYKSCDTS
-2239 KDNEIK
+2239 NENEIK
-2245 SEHIR
+2245 SENIR
-2250 SVESSECSD
+2250 SIESSEYSD
-2259 EYNGN
+2259 ECNDN
-2264 DEIVVNSKW
+2264 DEIVIDSKW
-2273 IHKTLL
+2273 IHKALL

-2293 KKSKEEKTN
+2293 KKAKEEKTN

-2310 KISSNGTKKINE
+2310 KINNNETKKINE
-2322 YMNDEKNDINDWIKK
+2322 YVNDKENDINDWTKN
-2337 KLKVEKI
+2337 KLKLEKL

-2394 NRLENEENS
+2394 NRLENEEKS

-2477 TKNKYL
+2477 TKNEYL
-2483 DKDYNIYDHI
+2483 DKNYNIYDHI

-2500 DSYRKNNEAIY
+2500 DSYHKNNEGIFV
-2511 DINNEFEYNTKIEEL
+2511 INNGFEYNTKIEEL
-2526 KEKGIGLEKYC
+2526 KEKGIGIEKYC

-2559 MKKKTIFEK
+2559 IKKKIIFEK
-2568 PFHITKMYKFKKET
+2568 PFHKTKMYKFKKET

-2601 MGWACDF
+2601 MGWVCDF

-2625 NCLQFELTSS
+2625 NCSQFEVTSS

-2643 CTDKAIS
+2643 CADKAIS

-2674 KSSSY
+2674 KSISD
-2679 EYTKQEELGIPWMKN
+2679 EYTKQEELGILCMKS
-2694 QNKQT
+2694 QNNQT
-2699 TVLENNIIKYLYKI
+2699 TVLEKNIIKYLYKI

-2721 LDGNTKNL
+2721 LDGNTKNV
-2729 INILIGKNINNRYS
+2729 INILVGKNINNKYS

-2749 IYKTMKYIAKNL
+2749 IYKAMKYIAKNL

-2767 INPPRNSNSYNKEK
+2767 INPSRNSNSYNKEK

-2805 TNDGQTF
+2805 TNDEQTS
-2812 YKNFK
+2812 YKNLK
-2817 GEIKSDYNFYTYIK
+2817 GEIKYDYNFYTYIK

-2841 RNMQKNGVDDFTYL
+2841 RNMQKNGIDDFTYL
-2855 CEQGPRNKLQ
+2855 CEQEPKNKLQ
-2865 SDNSSTISDEG
+2865 SDNSSILSDEG
-2876 IEEFFE
+2876 IEEFFK

-2887 KSENNNN
+2887 NSENCNNN
-2894 NEYDNRF
+2894 INEYDNRF
-2901 DINKVDRMEGEKE
+2901 DINRMDKMEEEKE
-2914 KNKKK
+2914 KTKKK
-2919 KSDKKKKQADEDF
+2919 KSDKKKKQTDENF

-2960 RFLSKENRR
+2960 RFLSKENKR
-2969 IKNIYN
+2969 IKNMYD

-2988 MNQYSDMKIFRHIY
+2988 MNQYSDMKLFRHIY
-3002 NHIKRKIINKNVKKY
+3002 NHIKQKIINKNVKKY
-3017 LLTKQSIYFNF
+3017 LLTKQDIYFNF

-3039 LNELLTN
+3039 LNELLNN
-3046 YSTYFYDG
+3046 YSTYFYDE
-3054 IESRDKDGIEE
+3054 IESRDKDGSGE
-3065 KCIDIKNMNKHFY
+3065 KSIDIKNMNKHFY
-3078 SYLKLKRNLYNDT
+3078 SYLKLKRNLYDT
-3091 NKRSIYSSNEEKN
+3091 NKCAIYSSNEEKN
-3104 DSNEMKKKSQFKKLD
+3104 CSIEMNRNAQFKKLD
-3119 YNRNISS
+3119 YNRNMSA

-3169 NWAFNCSNYTYIKR
+3169 NWAFNCDNYTYIKR
-3183 EIKKLKK
+3183 EIKKLKNK
-3190 KKKRTSEIND
+3190 KKTTSEIND

-3216 FKDFDKLDLRY
+3216 FNDFDKLDLRY
-3227 SRNDAYNEKDTCMDR
+3227 SRNGEYNEKDACLDT
-3242 KYNYSKKL
+3242 KFNYSKKL

-3255 KGKLKKKTNNNI
+3255 KSKLKKKTNNNI
-3267 EGALKERAKYN
+3267 EEALKEKAKYN

-3322 KTEEETKN
+3322 KTEEEKKN
-3330 NITKQN
+3330 NITNQN

-3359 KFDDKIELEHIREKK
+3359 KFDDKTEVEHIGEKK

-3386 KVNLDALKKYVMKKT
+3386 KVNLEALKKYVMKKI
-3401 IFEHKYINNQFYI
+3401 IFEHKYINNKFYI

-3433 NKKDENML
+3433 NKKDENVL

-3450 ILNSHLS
+3450 ILKSHLS
-3457 KDEYIFFIYLTKNL
+3457 KEEYIFFIYLTKNL
-3471 FNNKYKYSLT
+3471 FKNKYKHSLT

-3511 SIFELSNIDDAS
+3511 PIFELTNIDDAS
-3523 ILSNDIFSST
+3523 ILSNDMFSST
-3533 FKLFFSMLTPKKKY
+3533 FKLFFSLLTPKKKY

-3559 YSHISDSVER
+3559 YSHISDSVESMR
-3569 MGKKKKNYY
+3569 KKKQNYY
-3578 YRNDTCHC
+3578 YKNDTCHC
-3586 KMDGKENFQTIINNE
+3586 KMDEKEKFQTIINNE
-3601 EKKQLNNYLV
+3601 EKKQLNNYLI

-3634 STKFVPIVVQRI
+3634 SAKFVPIVVQRI

-3683 LIYFVKKCIYTNAF
+3683 LIYFVKKCIYTNSF

-3707 YTEKIARLA
+3707 YTEKIVRLA
-3716 IPGFNRNIIYGN
+3716 IPDFNRNIIYGN

-3738 NFKNILMGN
+3738 NFKNILTGN

-3760 GLDVVYVKGG
+3760 GLDVVYVKSG

-3775 IKIYAILLSNIMF
+3775 INIYAILLSNIMF